1 MSLRKKVVL
10 KVLVEK
16 TGSTWKKC
24 LTAPESDFPLAAAGK
39 GFYSRW
45 ALTRWDLVVCPSFYG
60 NGKQVFFFSRDWWMG
75 RGDIGDKLSDR
86 SQL

>member
-1 MSLRKKVVL
+1 ML

-16 TGSTWKKC
+16 TGTTWKKC
-24 LTAPESDFPLAAAGK
+24 CIALCAFPHAAAGK

-45 ALTRWDLVVCPSFYG
+45 ALTRWDLVVSPSFFG
-60 NGKQVFFFSRDWWMG
+60 NGKQAFLRDWWIG
-75 RGDIGDKLSDR
+75 RGDIGEKVSDR